1 MTLCAPSDVLTPKA
15 LPSLLR
21 ELNVVAVALLTRD
34 GALQDA
40 NTGFLRMIPGEH
52 SESALRDVRDLFVHP
67 RFDQFAARQAEP
79 SDSSVYRG
87 ILNIG
92 DMNVQVRSL
101 RGTIYALGDDLL
113 VVAEHDIAQLEKNV
127 ATLGMLNEELNTSRR
142 EIARLE
148 RKSDRQHDEAQG
160 ALADREVLLAML
172 SQSPSGDV

>member
-52 SESALRDVRDLFVHP
+52 SESALRDVRDLFVNP